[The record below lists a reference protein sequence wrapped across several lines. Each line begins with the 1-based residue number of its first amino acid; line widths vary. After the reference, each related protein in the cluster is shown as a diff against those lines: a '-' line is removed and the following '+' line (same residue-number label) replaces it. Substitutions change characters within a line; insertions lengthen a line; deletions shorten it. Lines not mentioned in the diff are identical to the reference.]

1 MSVQLRLDRRV
12 SDEPSLAMS
21 FGLLCVVLLAM
32 FAIVVNISVPDVQFA
47 PADRVTLVFS
57 SLIVLELAD
66 HLAQSLQRPLRL
78 LPSGTGSRDRRR
90 SLTGRRARC
99 GRSQVTARCA

>member
-1 MSVQLRLDRRV
+1 MSVQLRLDRQV

-47 PADRVTLVFS
+47 PADLFG
-57 SLIVLELAD
+57 L
-66 HLAQSLQRPLRL
+66 
-78 LPSGTGSRDRRR
+78 
-90 SLTGRRARC
+90 
-99 GRSQVTARCA
+99 

>member
-32 FAIVVNISVPDVQFA
+32 FAIVVVPDVQFA
-47 PADRVTLVFS
+47 PADLFG
-57 SLIVLELAD
+57 L
-66 HLAQSLQRPLRL
+66 
-78 LPSGTGSRDRRR
+78 
-90 SLTGRRARC
+90 
-99 GRSQVTARCA
+99 